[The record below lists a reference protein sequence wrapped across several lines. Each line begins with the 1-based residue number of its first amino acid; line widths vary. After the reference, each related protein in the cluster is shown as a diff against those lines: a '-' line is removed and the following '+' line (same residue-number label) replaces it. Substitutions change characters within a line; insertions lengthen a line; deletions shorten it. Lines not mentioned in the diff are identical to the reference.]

1 MADRLT
7 QAEIA
12 RALGVSRQAIHKL
25 VQAGKLALGEDG
37 RCDLDTA
44 RAAIASSVHPGSR
57 TAQAL
62 QTQAP
67 PPPPPP
73 TVPDANAQHVTI
85 PAAASQF
92 LGNADEHG
100 MPTNYHVARTLREA
114 EEARMARLKREEM
127 EGQLIR
133 VSAVETAWA
142 SSLAAAREHLL
153 QVASRLAP
161 LLAAEADPLKIDQ
174 MLHEEL
180 TQALQLLAGA
190 NAKASTTEGASA

>member
-44 RAAIASSVHPGSR
+44 RAAIAASVHPGSK

-67 PPPPPP
+67 PPPPS
-73 TVPDANAQHVTI
+73 TVPDTTAQHVVI

-92 LGNADEHG
+92 LANADEHG

-161 LLAAEADPLKIDQ
+161 LLAAENDPLKIDQ
-174 MLHEEL
+174 MLHEEH

-190 NAKASTTEGASA
+190 KASAEGASA

>member
-1 MADRLT
+1 MTDRLT

-44 RAAIASSVHPGSR
+44 RAAIASSVHPGSK

-62 QTQAP
+62 QTQALP
-67 PPPPPP
+67 PATAPHA
-73 TVPDANAQHVTI
+73 TAQHVVI

-100 MPTNYHVARTLREA
+100 MSTNYHVARTLREA

-161 LLAAEADPLKIDQ
+161 LLAAETDPLKIDQ
-174 MLHEEL
+174 MLHEEH

-190 NAKASTTEGASA
+190 NTNTTEGASA

>member
-25 VQAGKLALGEDG
+25 VHAGKMALGDDG

-44 RAAIASSVHPGSR
+44 RAAIASSVHPGSK
-57 TAQAL
+57 TALAL

-67 PPPPPP
+67 PPTPAA
-73 TVPDANAQHVTI
+73 TVPDTSDQHIVI
-85 PAAASQF
+85 PAGASQF

-100 MPTNYHVARTLREA
+100 MPTNYHVARTLREG

-133 VSAVETAWA
+133 VTAVEAVWA

-161 LLAAEADPLKIDQ
+161 LLAAETDPLKIDQ
-174 MLHEEL
+174 MLHEEH
-180 TQALQLLAGA
+180 TQALQLLASATAGNTTGA
-190 NAKASTTEGASA
+190 AA

>member
-44 RAAIASSVHPGSR
+44 RAAIASSVHPGSK

-67 PPPPPP
+67 PPPS
-73 TVPDANAQHVTI
+73 TVPDTTAQHVVI

-161 LLAAEADPLKIDQ
+161 LLAAETDPLKIDQ
-174 MLHEEL
+174 MLHEEH
-180 TQALQLLAGA
+180 TQALQLLASA
-190 NAKASTTEGASA
+190 NTSTTEGASA

>member
-44 RAAIASSVHPGSR
+44 RTAIAASVHPGSK

-67 PPPPPP
+67 PPPPA
-73 TVPDANAQHVTI
+73 TVPVPGAQHVVI

-92 LGNADEHG
+92 LASADEHG

-161 LLAAEADPLKIDQ
+161 LLAAETDPLKIDQ
-174 MLHEEL
+174 MLHEEH

-190 NAKASTTEGASA
+190 NAGKAVGATA

>member
-7 QAEIA
+7 QAELA

-25 VQAGKLALGEDG
+25 VQAGKLVLGEDG
-37 RCDLDTA
+37 RCDLETA
-44 RAAIASSVHPGSR
+44 RAAISSGVHPGSK

-62 QTQAP
+62 QAAAP
-67 PPPPPP
+67 PPA
-73 TVPDANAQHVTI
+73 TVPDTTAQHVVI

-161 LLAAEADPLKIDQ
+161 LLAAETDPLKIDQ
-174 MLHEEL
+174 MLHEEH

-190 NAKASTTEGASA
+190 NASNAEGAAA